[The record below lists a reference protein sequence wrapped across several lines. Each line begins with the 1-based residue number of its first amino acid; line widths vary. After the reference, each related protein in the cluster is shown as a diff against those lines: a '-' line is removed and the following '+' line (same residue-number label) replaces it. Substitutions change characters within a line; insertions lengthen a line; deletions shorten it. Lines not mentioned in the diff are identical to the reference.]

1 MHLLRR
7 FRFSLATT
15 MMFVLATAAA
25 SALYAKVL
33 QHTSK
38 IVEPGW
44 KFDVPTLFLLA
55 IVLTA
60 LALGSWKAH
69 SSVQIM
75 LQFSLACLG
84 CLTLIW
90 IAEAQYARALRYWF
104 QGCFAAMVTLP
115 LLAQDC
121 EVSLAPRTKTQLV
134 EEDLRGHFL
143 RFLERR
149 PDIRRRRH
157 SSVYHLVRR
166 RPRWTSL
173 SPVRRPRK

>member
-115 LLAQDC
+115 LLARRIVKSALPRGPKRNWWKKTC
-121 EVSLAPRTKTQLV
+121 EAIFFAFLNVGLTSAGAAIQAYIILFAGDLV
-134 EEDLRGHFL
+134 GH
-143 RFLERR
+143 R
-149 PDIRRRRH
+149 
-157 SSVYHLVRR
+157 
-166 RPRWTSL
+166 
-173 SPVRRPRK
+173 